1 MVFTNCHLEQ
11 LDIIQNQINHTR
23 TMRLTRSRKCRIDT
37 SLAQASQEASPS
49 EPSDSTD
56 ASSPVIVV
64 LPKSQEGS
72 PTHHHPADSALA
84 KQPIVSSS
92 SSSKFRRRARGGT
105 TKSDKDSSSL
115 SRDPL
120 SKRPRSIPAK
130 RRVPGLLQR
139 IKDRADIE
147 ISRAEDAQERADLQ
161 IKWKRTTPTPTPTP
175 TPTLSIGGETH
186 NKMPSHT
193 QTWPEQVALQIR
205 PREEAAC
212 NGDVVYQRKSHG
224 PLLGKLASQGSVIT
238 IDGEDYVEYRVLAR
252 LRAV

>member
-1 MVFTNCHLEQ
+1 
-11 LDIIQNQINHTR
+11 
-23 TMRLTRSRKCRIDT
+23 MRLTRSRKCRIDT
-37 SLAQASQEASPS
+37 SLAKTSQEASTS
-49 EPSDSTD
+49 DPSDSTD

-64 LPKSQEGS
+64 LPKSQEAS
-72 PTHHHPADSALA
+72 PTHHPADSALA
-84 KQPIVSSS
+84 KQPIANSSP
-92 SSSKFRRRARGGT
+92 KLRRRARGSGG
-105 TKSDKDSSSL
+105 TKSDKDSSF

-120 SKRPRSIPAK
+120 SKRQRSIPAK

-175 TPTLSIGGETH
+175 SISGEAH
-186 NKMPSHT
+186 DKMAPDT
-193 QTWPEQVALQIR
+193 QAWPDQVALQIR
-205 PREEAAC
+205 PREEAAY

-238 IDGEDYVEYRVLAR
+238 IDGEDYVEYRVLAK

>member
-1 MVFTNCHLEQ
+1 
-11 LDIIQNQINHTR
+11 
-23 TMRLTRSRKCRIDT
+23 MRLTRSRKCRIDT
-37 SLAQASQEASPS
+37 SLAKTSQEANTSD
-49 EPSDSTD
+49 PSDSTD

-64 LPKSQEGS
+64 LPKSSQEES
-72 PTHHHPADSALA
+72 PTTHGPADSALA
-84 KQPIVSSS
+84 KQQPIVNGSSS
-92 SSSKFRRRARGGT
+92 SSNPKLRRRARGSGG

-115 SRDPL
+115 ISRDPL

-175 TPTLSIGGETH
+175 SIGGEAH
-186 NKMPSHT
+186 DKMTQDT
-193 QTWPEQVALQIR
+193 QTWPDQVALQIR
-205 PREEAAC
+205 PREEAAY

-238 IDGEDYVEYRVLAR
+238 IDGEDYVEYRVLAK

>member
-1 MVFTNCHLEQ
+1 
-11 LDIIQNQINHTR
+11 
-23 TMRLTRSRKCRIDT
+23 MRLTRSRTCRIDT
-37 SLAQASQEASPS
+37 SLAKSSQEASTS
-49 EPSDSTD
+49 EPSDSTP

-64 LPKSQEGS
+64 VPKSQHEAHTPDS
-72 PTHHHPADSALA
+72 PPVHLA
-84 KQPIVSSS
+84 KQSIVN
-92 SSSKFRRRARGGT
+92 SSKLRRRTRG
-105 TKSDKDSSSL
+105 KSDKESTTL
-115 SRDPL
+115 NRDPL

-161 IKWKRTTPTPTPTP
+161 IKWKRTTPTP
-175 TPTLSIGGETH
+175 SIAGEAH
-186 NKMPSHT
+186 DKMPQDT
-193 QTWPEQVALQIR
+193 QTWPAQRALQIR
-205 PREEAAC
+205 PREDAAY

-238 IDGEDYVEYRVLAR
+238 IDGEDYVEYRVLAK

>member
-1 MVFTNCHLEQ
+1 
-11 LDIIQNQINHTR
+11 
-23 TMRLTRSRKCRIDT
+23 MRLTRSRKCRIDT
-37 SLAQASQEASPS
+37 SLAKTSQEANTSD
-49 EPSDSTD
+49 PSDSTD

-64 LPKSQEGS
+64 LPKSSQEES
-72 PTHHHPADSALA
+72 PTTHGPADSALA
-84 KQPIVSSS
+84 KQQPIVNGSSS
-92 SSSKFRRRARGGT
+92 SSNPKLRRH
-105 TKSDKDSSSL
+105 SSSL
-115 SRDPL
+115 ISRDPL

-175 TPTLSIGGETH
+175 SIGGEAH
-186 NKMPSHT
+186 DKMTQDT
-193 QTWPEQVALQIR
+193 QTWPDQVALQIR
-205 PREEAAC
+205 PREEAAY

-238 IDGEDYVEYRVLAR
+238 IDGEDYVEYRVLAK

>member
-1 MVFTNCHLEQ
+1 
-11 LDIIQNQINHTR
+11 
-23 TMRLTRSRKCRIDT
+23 MRLTRSRKCRIDT
-37 SLAQASQEASPS
+37 SLAKTSQEGTTSD
-49 EPSDSTD
+49 PSDSTD

-64 LPKSQEGS
+64 LPKSSQEES
-72 PTHHHPADSALA
+72 PTTHGPADSALA
-84 KQPIVSSS
+84 KQQQQQQPIVNGGSSS
-92 SSSKFRRRARGGT
+92 NPKLRRRARGSGG

-115 SRDPL
+115 ISRDPL

-175 TPTLSIGGETH
+175 SIGGEAH
-186 NKMPSHT
+186 DKMT
-193 QTWPEQVALQIR
+193 QDVQTWPDQVALQIR
-205 PREEAAC
+205 PREEAAY

-238 IDGEDYVEYRVLAR
+238 IDGEDYVEYRVLAK

>member
-1 MVFTNCHLEQ
+1 
-11 LDIIQNQINHTR
+11 
-23 TMRLTRSRKCRIDT
+23 MRLTRSRKCRIDT
-37 SLAQASQEASPS
+37 SLAKTSQEATTS

-64 LPKSQEGS
+64 LPKSQEES
-72 PTHHHPADSALA
+72 PTQGTADSALA
-84 KQPIVSSS
+84 KQQSIVNGSSS
-92 SSSKFRRRARGGT
+92 SNPKLRRRARGSGG

-175 TPTLSIGGETH
+175 SIGGEAH
-186 NKMPSHT
+186 DKMAQDM
-193 QTWPEQVALQIR
+193 QTWPDQVALQIR
-205 PREEAAC
+205 PREEAAY

-238 IDGEDYVEYRVLAR
+238 IDGEDYVEYRVLAK

>member
-1 MVFTNCHLEQ
+1 
-11 LDIIQNQINHTR
+11 
-23 TMRLTRSRKCRIDT
+23 MRLTRSRKCRIDT
-37 SLAQASQEASPS
+37 SLAKTSQEPPTPD
-49 EPSDSTD
+49 PSDSTD

-64 LPKSQEGS
+64 LPKSQEAS
-72 PTHHHPADSALA
+72 PTHSPADSALA
-84 KQPIVSSS
+84 KQPIVNGNP
-92 SSSKFRRRARGGT
+92 KLRRRTRGSGG

-175 TPTLSIGGETH
+175 SIGGEAH
-186 NKMPSHT
+186 DKMAQGK
-193 QTWPEQVALQIR
+193 QTWPDQVALQIR
-205 PREEAAC
+205 PREDAAY

-238 IDGEDYVEYRVLAR
+238 IDGEDYVEYRVLAK

>member
-1 MVFTNCHLEQ
+1 
-11 LDIIQNQINHTR
+11 
-23 TMRLTRSRKCRIDT
+23 MRLTRSRKCRIDT
-37 SLAQASQEASPS
+37 SLAKTSQEASTPD
-49 EPSDSTD
+49 PSDSTD

-64 LPKSQEGS
+64 LPKSQEES
-72 PTHHHPADSALA
+72 PTHGPADSALA
-84 KQPIVSSS
+84 KQPIINGNP
-92 SSSKFRRRARGGT
+92 KLRRRTRGSGG

-175 TPTLSIGGETH
+175 SIGGEAH
-186 NKMPSHT
+186 DKMAQDT
-193 QTWPEQVALQIR
+193 QTWPDQVALQIR
-205 PREEAAC
+205 PREDAAY

-238 IDGEDYVEYRVLAR
+238 IDGEDYVEYRVLAK

>member
-1 MVFTNCHLEQ
+1 
-11 LDIIQNQINHTR
+11 
-23 TMRLTRSRKCRIDT
+23 MRLTRSRKSRIDT
-37 SLAQASQEASPS
+37 SLAKTSQEASTS
-49 EPSDSTD
+49 DPSDSTD

-64 LPKSQEGS
+64 LPKSPEES
-72 PTHHHPADSALA
+72 PTHGPADPALA
-84 KQPIVSSS
+84 KQPIVNGNP
-92 SSSKFRRRARGGT
+92 KLRRRARGSGGT
-105 TKSDKDSSSL
+105 K
-115 SRDPL
+115 DPL

-161 IKWKRTTPTPTPTP
+161 IKWKRTTPTPTP
-175 TPTLSIGGETH
+175 SIGGETH
-186 NKMPSHT
+186 DKIKDT
-193 QTWPEQVALQIR
+193 QTWPDQVALQIR
-205 PREEAAC
+205 PREDAAY

-238 IDGEDYVEYRVLAR
+238 IDGEDYVEYRVLAK

>member
-1 MVFTNCHLEQ
+1 
-11 LDIIQNQINHTR
+11 
-23 TMRLTRSRKCRIDT
+23 MRLTRSRKCRIDT
-37 SLAQASQEASPS
+37 SLAKTSQEATTSD
-49 EPSDSTD
+49 PSDSTD

-64 LPKSQEGS
+64 LPKSQEES
-72 PTHHHPADSALA
+72 PTHGPADSALA
-84 KQPIVSSS
+84 KQPIVNGNP
-92 SSSKFRRRARGGT
+92 KLRRRARGSGG

-161 IKWKRTTPTPTPTP
+161 IKWKRTTPTPTP
-175 TPTLSIGGETH
+175 SIGGEAH
-186 NKMPSHT
+186 DKMAQDT
-193 QTWPEQVALQIR
+193 QTWPDQVALQIR
-205 PREEAAC
+205 PREDAAY
-212 NGDVVYQRKSHG
+212 NGEVVYQRKSHG
-224 PLLGKLASQGSVIT
+224 PLLGRLASQGSVIT
-238 IDGEDYVEYRVLAR
+238 IDGEDYVEYRVLAK